1 MSTHVRVATSDDA
14 RTIAEIHV
22 ASWQE
27 GYRGQ
32 LPDGFLKSL
41 SIDARQARWAQSLR
55 DGAGVL
61 LAEQAGEAVG
71 FVMFGPSR
79 DDDAPTNCAE
89 IWALYVHPSAWST
102 GVGRK
107 LHDGALAALAAEG
120 STAAALWVLHSND
133 RARRFYARLGWHLDG
148 AAKVV
153 ERPGVTLSAVRY
165 KRAVGPEP
173 QPSPLE
179 AT

>member
-1 MSTHVRVATSDDA
+1 MITRVRVATSKDA

-41 SIDARQARWAQSLR
+41 SVDARQARWAQSLR

-79 DDDAPTNCAE
+79 DDDAPANCAE
-89 IWALYVHPSAWST
+89 IWALYVHPGAWSS
-102 GVGRK
+102 GAGRK
-107 LHDGALAALAAEG
+107 VPAGARVALAAER
-120 STAAALWVLHSND
+120 STADTPWGTSSTD
-133 RARRFYARLGWHLDG
+133 RARRSHARLGRPLAG
-148 AAKVV
+148 AGRAGHP
-153 ERPGVTLSAVRY
+153 RPAPGGGNEVPSVR
-165 KRAVGPEP
+165 RAR
-173 QPSPLE
+173 
-179 AT
+179 

>member
-89 IWALYVHPSAWST
+89 IWALYVHPSACST

-133 RARRFYARLGWHLDG
+133 RARRFYARLGWHLDAPQRSLSG
-148 AAKVV
+148 
-153 ERPGVTLSAVRY
+153 PG
-165 KRAVGPEP
+165 
-173 QPSPLE
+173 
-179 AT
+179 